1 MRFGPAG
8 LRGVEKAVSNLKNYA
23 KLGLK
28 ACEIAFTHGVYIHS
42 ERDAEM
48 IGKKAKELGI
58 KLSIHAPYWIN
69 LNSSEKKKIEESKKR
84 IIDSCRIGELMGAEI
99 VVFHAGFFG
108 KGDKEE
114 AYQNIKKAVLEMLDE
129 IKRNKW
135 NIRIAA
141 ETMGK
146 INVFGSAE
154 EILRLVKETGC
165 GFCLD
170 FAHLYARS
178 LGKDSYAEIYEKFR
192 HFPELHCHFSGI
204 EFGDKGEKN
213 HKLTPDDEIRKLLK
227 VLPKNKEI
235 TIINESPEPIKDSE
249 KMSEVWKGLGLSEK
263 ISVKNEPPSR
273 SKLRGI

>member
-1 MRFGPAG
+1 MMRFGPAG
-8 LRGVEKAVSNLKNYA
+8 LGGVKEAVSNLESYA
-23 KLGLK
+23 KLGLR
-28 ACEIAFTHGVYIHS
+28 ACEIAFTYGIYIHS

-69 LNSSEKKKIEESKKR
+69 LNSNEKKKIEESKKR
-84 IIDSCRIGELMGAEI
+84 IIDSCKIGELLGAEI

-108 KGDKEE
+108 KGDKED

-129 IKRNKW
+129 IHKNKW
-135 NIRIAA
+135 DIRIAA

-170 FAHLYARS
+170 FAHLWAREQ
-178 LGKDSYAEIYEKFR
+178 GKITYSEIYEKFK
-192 HFPELHCHFSGI
+192 HFSEIHCHFSGI
-204 EFGDKGEKN
+204 EFGDKGERN

-227 VLPKNKEI
+227 VLPKNKKI
-235 TIINESPEPIKDSE
+235 TIINESPDPIGDSE
-249 KMSEVWKGLGLSEK
+249 KTLKIWKSLG
-263 ISVKNEPPSR
+263 
-273 SKLRGI
+273 